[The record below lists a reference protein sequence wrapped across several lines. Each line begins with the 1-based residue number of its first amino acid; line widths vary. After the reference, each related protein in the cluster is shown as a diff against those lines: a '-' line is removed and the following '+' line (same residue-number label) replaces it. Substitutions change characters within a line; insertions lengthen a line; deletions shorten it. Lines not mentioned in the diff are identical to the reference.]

1 MEESSIEN
9 NIERNQYGGWY
20 VNGKEFSTEKKVE
33 CEETHRRP
41 CAQNGRPPSIR
52 AFAKEAKV
60 SRKFAKKMMEEIKS
74 NGHVVSVESLKKKR
88 HEENPHLRGAG
99 AQKLSPHEKQILID
113 LRHDDPSR
121 SNIGYVAMLHQIT
134 GTKVSKSFITNFF
147 KEIGPYKAKLR
158 KVPMIPIDKYRPKN
172 IKTYQDYLRYVSDIP
187 IHKIKFGDEKS
198 VKGHELWSK
207 KARPDPFTGQSPPGT
222 VVPSD
227 FRNTYTVIGF
237 CCVDPTVKP
246 MHFTI
251 GQENNASA
259 DFMANIINAAG
270 CGWLK
275 RGDFLV
281 VDNARVHSGGDADN
295 LQDILWY
302 AKSPLDGLPL
312 NIFVIPFPTRSPEL
326 NPIELL
332 WNTLV
337 QRINRLPAS
346 IQLYRGEGLKIA
358 AIDILKNISTEDVLK
373 TYNHC
378 GYY

>member
-33 CEETHRRP
+33 CEETYRRL

-147 KEIGPYKAKLR
+147 KEIGPCKAKLR
-158 KVPMIPIDKYRPKN
+158 KVPMIPINK
-172 IKTYQDYLRYVSDIP
+172 
-187 IHKIKFGDEKS
+187 
-198 VKGHELWSK
+198 
-207 KARPDPFTGQSPPGT
+207 
-222 VVPSD
+222 
-227 FRNTYTVIGF
+227 
-237 CCVDPTVKP
+237 CCP
-246 MHFTI
+246 
-251 GQENNASA
+251 
-259 DFMANIINAAG
+259 
-270 CGWLK
+270 
-275 RGDFLV
+275 R
-281 VDNARVHSGGDADN
+281 
-295 LQDILWY
+295 
-302 AKSPLDGLPL
+302 
-312 NIFVIPFPTRSPEL
+312 
-326 NPIELL
+326 LL
-332 WNTLV
+332 
-337 QRINRLPAS
+337 A
-346 IQLYRGEGLKIA
+346 
-358 AIDILKNISTEDVLK
+358 VLF
-373 TYNHC
+373 
-378 GYY
+378 